1 MSTKHYVGAIV
12 LLVVGYFV
20 GVKYPNFW
28 QGVSTGA

>member
-1 MSTKHYVGAIV
+1 MKTHHYIVAAV

-28 QGVSTGA
+28 QGAGA